1 MQVTNGEA
9 VASLKESETKPV
21 GEVRPRPAVNRQ
33 VLDSLVR
40 SDYLHN
46 VMATSSHL
54 RRINERKIVH
64 SMLRLHSSAS
74 RTRLAE
80 ILGMS
85 QPKISRH
92 LAYLRRA
99 GIVTARRDG
108 KWMHYRLAIPRDP
121 AAAAVLQ
128 ETVKNLA
135 RKPEMQ
141 RDIARL
147 SSACCQPQRFELLQ
161 GAPQPQAVG
170 QALRLPTVCKG

>member
-9 VASLKESETKPV
+9 VASLKEPEAKPV

-85 QPKISRH
+85 QATVGRIVDNLIAQSILAEVDAADYPASADSPQLGRPSR
-92 LAYLRRA
+92 LLELDRA
-99 GIVTARRDG
+99 RPRLLLINLGVRQT
-108 KWMHYRLAIPRDP
+108 RLAVVP
-121 AAAAVLQ
+121 
-128 ETVKNLA
+128 
-135 RKPEMQ
+135 
-141 RDIARL
+141 
-147 SSACCQPQRFELLQ
+147 
-161 GAPQPQAVG
+161 
-170 QALRLPTVCKG
+170 